1 MSEDRSRE
9 RPPTQP
15 MPEPAVRR
23 PTARRGLLLALE
35 VAVPVALLAGYA
47 GWAAAGDSFYFP
59 PLGEIGERFA
69 DLWRSDRLTD
79 DLLPSLRRLAVGYLL
94 CVLLGV
100 GAGLVLGAFRLVQ
113 QAVQPFAEFLRA
125 LPAVALIPFGL
136 LVFGPGDQMR
146 IFIIVVGAVWPILL
160 NTIDGVRGV
169 DRGMLEMARAYRVGR
184 WGRIRDVVLPATL
197 PRVVTGMRTSLSIA
211 IILMVVGEMVG
222 SSDGV
227 GYFVLESQRRFAIS
241 DMWAGI
247 LLLGLLGYLANFL
260 FVQAERRVLRWH
272 RESKGLAR

>member
-9 RPPTQP
+9 RPPTQS

-23 PTARRGLLLALE
+23 PTARRGMLLALE